1 MSFSRCV
8 TGQRRRLPYSS
19 SFIFVR
25 FIHRR
30 LWRHIRVTSLVLH
43 KLTYCLLL
51 CTARHV
57 TECKTQCRVSDKA
70 ESVLILLRRLSVI
83 PFSILWCFETCWF
96 GRVRRSLYLS
106 CTACV
111 LSSSLSLRH
120 VTTYT
125 PIIITQGPRP
135 TAAAQSTRRARVP
148 AKLHRRLLSLIIIV
162 ELVWR
167 QLASLSRWYTR
178 NNWRAQHHTHTC
190 VCVYV
195 LLLLLLLL
203 FGLETQQPPVG
214 IKSLR
219 DTTFRL

>member
-70 ESVLILLRRLSVI
+70 ESVLILLRRLSVFRF
-83 PFSILWCFETCWF
+83 PFSDVLKRADLAEWG
-96 GRVRRSLYLS
+96 GRYIWVVPLV
-106 CTACV
+106 CCQA
-111 LSSSLSLRH
+111 LSLRH
-120 VTTYT
+120 VTTCT